1 MKKVS
6 IRVWSLLVTMCMLV
20 TVFTGC
26 GNGNTQSNSS
36 QESKQESSQESET
49 SSESGGESSGTTSN
63 LNETQELVL
72 GSVRDIIPG
81 DGDAYYVSL
90 SADVWEPLTR
100 DVDGAIEPGLA
111 KSWEHNE
118 ECTEWIFHLR
128 DDVYFHNGEKFNA
141 DIVLANIER
150 YKKGPMT
157 STYVSIDID
166 KTFPGL
172 LTTEAVDEYTVK
184 LTFSDPVPTLEYMVS
199 NYGSPMYH
207 PDCFDAETGAVT
219 SFVIGT
225 GRYIIKEHVQDQYA
239 VFERNDNYYGDYMPY
254 IKTVRVKRIPDADA
268 RYAAIKSGEVM
279 ALVDNGAIL
288 TAQVEELLS
297 SDDRFDVVM
306 SKSHMT
312 HYLKVNG
319 EKFPFNDVRMR
330 QAVSYA
336 IDRET
341 INEQL
346 WGGLCTPAYNILSYR
361 TPFYKDIQGEY
372 NMDKAKELAEEVL
385 QGQRVSV
392 DMIISESRAASYPYK
407 AEAEYL
413 QSELAKIGLDVN
425 IKILD
430 STLYNEARNNGDY
443 NCTLDAH
450 GFNNADPY
458 SNLFGYIGTEG
469 GSNVKYH
476 FGYSNAEVD
485 ALLAEVKVTAD
496 EQKRKEIYDQ
506 IQVIAAEELPM
517 IPILYDVNVNVHNK
531 AITGY
536 KTVPGIEWA
545 TIQWAE

>member
-1 MKKVS
+1 MGTILKKFLFGALAVIMILS
-6 IRVWSLLVTMCMLV
+6 ML
-20 TVFTGC
+20 TGC
-26 GNGNTQSNSS
+26 GDKEALSNSNQTDTDADS
-36 QESKQESSQESET
+36 AQSET
-49 SSESGGESSGTTSN
+49 EEN
-63 LNETQELVL
+63 LNETKELVL

-100 DVDGAIEPGLA
+100 DVEGVIEPGLA

-118 ECTEWIFHLR
+118 DCTQWTFYLR
-128 DDVYFHNGEKFNA
+128 DDVLFHNGEKFNA
-141 DIVLANIER
+141 DIVLANVER

-172 LTTEAVDEYTVK
+172 ISAEAVDDYTVK
-184 LTFSDPVPTLEYMVS
+184 FTFSEPVPTLDYMVS

-207 PDCFDAETGAVT
+207 PDCFDAQTGAVT

-225 GRYIIKEHVQDQYA
+225 GRYKIKEHVQDQYA
-239 VFERNDNYYGDYMPY
+239 VFERNDDYYGDYMPY
-254 IKTVRVKRIPDADA
+254 IKTVRVKCIPDADA
-268 RYAAIKSGEVM
+268 RYAALKSQEVM

-288 TAQVEELLS
+288 TAQVDELLS
-297 SDDRFDVVM
+297 TSDEFDVVM
-306 SKSHMT
+306 TKSHMT

-336 IDRET
+336 IDRDT

-346 WGGLCTPAYNILSYR
+346 WGGLCTPAYNVLSYR

-372 NMDKAKELAEEVL
+372 NMEKAKQLADEVL
-385 QGQRVSV
+385 QGQTVSV
-392 DMIISESRAASYPYK
+392 DMIISESRASSYPYK

-413 QSELAKIGLDVN
+413 QSELAKIGLDIN

-430 STLYNEARNNGDY
+430 STLYNEARDNGDY

-458 SNLFGYIGTEG
+458 SNLFGYIGTQG
-469 GSNVKYH
+469 ASNVKYH
-476 FGYSNAEVD
+476 FGYSNAKVD
-485 ALLAEVKVTAD
+485 ELLAEVKVTAD
-496 EQKRKEIYDQ
+496 EEKRKEIYNE
-506 IQVIAAEELPM
+506 IQDIAAQELPM

-531 AITGY
+531 KITGY